1 MKKIKNGKLY
11 DTDTAKCIG
20 EYQYSHPGDFHYEYE
35 ALYVKKTGEFFL
47 YGEGGAMSPYS
58 KQVDTNSWTAGET
71 IIPYTAQEAREWA
84 EEHMDA
90 DDYLE
95 YFTAEE

>member
-1 MKKIKNGKLY
+1 MKKIRNGKLY
-11 DTDTAKCIG
+11 DTDTAQLIDS
-20 EYQYSHPGDFHYEYE
+20 YQYLGEGDTRYVYEE
-35 ALYVKKTGEFFL
+35 LYRKKTGEYFL
-47 YGEGGAMSPYS
+47 YGEGGPASCWACNEGYGYC
-58 KQVDTNSWTAGET
+58 AGEGIRPLT
-71 IIPYTAQEAREWA
+71 DEEARVWA